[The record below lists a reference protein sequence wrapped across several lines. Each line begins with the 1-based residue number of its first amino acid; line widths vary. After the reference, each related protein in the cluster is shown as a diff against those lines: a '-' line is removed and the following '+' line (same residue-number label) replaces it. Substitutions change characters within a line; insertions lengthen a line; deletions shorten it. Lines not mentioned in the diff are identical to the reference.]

1 MVADVGAVRL
11 PAPGNCAGAHRQAAK
26 IKSDMAGWTSSASQ
40 IAKWE
45 GMWAA
50 GLKPGQAFDAT
61 RCEPAFADLLR
72 GDLAGGGGRRALVPG
87 CGRGYAVAALA
98 AAGYQATGLEVSPTA
113 VAAASAYLSTQEGVE
128 GKWQIDEADFFK
140 HTPAQPYDLIYDCTF
155 LCAIPPEA
163 RR

>member
-11 PAPGNCAGAHRQAAK
+11 PCSRELSKAHRHATE

-113 VAAASAYLSTQEGVE
+113 VAAASAYLSTQQGIE

>member
-1 MVADVGAVRL
+1 MGCGFKA
-11 PAPGNCAGAHRQAAK
+11 
-26 IKSDMAGWTSSASQ
+26 
-40 IAKWE
+40 
-45 GMWAA
+45 
-50 GLKPGQAFDAT
+50 GQAFDAFCC
-61 RCEPAFADLLR
+61 RGQHSLIYYA

-98 AAGYQATGLEVSPTA
+98 AAGYQATGLEVSPTGGGRP
-113 VAAASAYLSTQEGVE
+113 AYLSTQQGIE